1 MTELV
6 KVIANE
12 DLYKVQGYSQK
23 YGMKKVGHRFE
34 KLTDEEQLKLSLQQ
48 KEGETRETAAARR
61 YRWILTNPEEAQ
73 EFFGEKL
80 IKTLP
85 ALKGGE
91 ITAGLRDI
99 SGMRAEDLYAREMA
113 AGKES
118 PAVQEA
124 LRDEKVTAGGEHLLT
139 TANIH
144 VRMAGETRKLLQ
156 TYLPKMTWLGKTETD
171 LMMKIPEIVE
181 FFGMGD
187 RYKTQMALI
196 KEEQERFAPTIMEK
210 GFRPGSV
217 EMGMPLPVFE
227 TGRMV
232 RNPEYNPAAV
242 EGFSD
247 LIKKMEEI
255 KEAYPDNT
263 ESMDKNTKAI
273 EAQTEALNNL
283 TTVINS
289 GRMVNREVRTGAM
302 D

>member
-1 MTELV
+1 
-6 KVIANE
+6 
-12 DLYKVQGYSQK
+12 
-23 YGMKKVGHRFE
+23 
-34 KLTDEEQLKLSLQQ
+34 
-48 KEGETRETAAARR
+48 
-61 YRWILTNPEEAQ
+61 
-73 EFFGEKL
+73 
-80 IKTLP
+80 
-85 ALKGGE
+85 
-91 ITAGLRDI
+91 
-99 SGMRAEDLYAREMA
+99 
-113 AGKES
+113 
-118 PAVQEA
+118 
-124 LRDEKVTAGGEHLLT
+124 
-139 TANIH
+139 
-144 VRMAGETRKLLQ
+144 
-156 TYLPKMTWLGKTETD
+156 
-171 LMMKIPEIVE
+171 
-181 FFGMGD
+181 
-187 RYKTQMALI
+187 
-196 KEEQERFAPTIMEK
+196 
-210 GFRPGSV
+210 V